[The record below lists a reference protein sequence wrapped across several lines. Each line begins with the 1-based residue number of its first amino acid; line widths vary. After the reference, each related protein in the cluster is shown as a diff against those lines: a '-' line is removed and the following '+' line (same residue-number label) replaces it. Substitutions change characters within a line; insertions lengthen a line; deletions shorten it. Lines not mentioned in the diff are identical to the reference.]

1 MNKTN
6 SINEAENVGSCKLV
20 IFDFVGAI
28 AAAVIAS
35 KGLGMIMVG

>member
-28 AAAVIAS
+28 AVAVAN
-35 KGLGMIMVG
+35 KGFGMIMVG